1 MKTNRIEILIG
12 MIATLLIGTG
22 LLLYALQEPQRL
34 VVAQAAQ
41 EQADIDE
48 AITIYAENCT
58 ICHGMAGEG
67 IGSNP
72 PLDNEGLRATDAE
85 TLFKIISRGL
95 FGTSMP
101 AWNQEDGGPLSDYQV
116 GQLVSLVQAVDWQAV
131 QDRVVNLGLVPRIP
145 FAAEP
150 DPEVLALL
158 AEMPGGETLA
168 LGITVYAQECVA
180 CHGADGVGTALAPAL
195 NDPLVSE
202 KTWEELERI
211 VRSGVSGTLMASWE
225 NALEDEEISAVLTL
239 LTEWDQVPAGA
250 IPAPEV
256 GPIPV
261 TAESLALGESLFA
274 TSCSFCH
281 GPEGQGTQ
289 RAPSLNVKGFLE
301 DTNDQALQQ
310 IITLGV
316 SDTSMPAWGDRL
328 TEAEIQA
335 IVGFIRAWEP
345 NAPEVAEPARTG
357 GGPWWQ
363 TEGDTN
369 PGQSGQGGRG
379 GQGRGGSN
387 TANENT
393 AAAATDAENAA
404 TGNGNSNNENGN
416 NGNGRGGAWWQQ
428 DETQPPGQQQQQDTV
443 AQADAMSQ
451 SETPVTEPQVAPD
464 ATQQAAA
471 MLDQAHEDGQGG
483 PPEWAGQESG
493 AAGNEQGHVDGEIPL
508 FLLPDEQPLS
518 WSERMDA
525 RAWLI
530 AATAVIVPAFL
541 LVVGLL
547 GMIRMGVFSRRTR
560 VV

>member
-1 MKTNRIEILIG
+1 MMKTNRVEILIG

-34 VVAQAAQ
+34 VMAQAAQ
-41 EQADIDE
+41 EQSDIND
-48 AITIYAENCT
+48 AMTLYAENCT

-72 PLDNEGLRATDAE
+72 PLDNEGLRGTDDE

-116 GQLVSLVQAVDWQAV
+116 GQLVSLVQATDWQAV

-145 FAAEP
+145 FAADP

-158 AEMPGGETLA
+158 AEMPGGETLS

-211 VRSGVSGTLMASWE
+211 IRSGVSGTLMASWE
-225 NALEDEEISAVLTL
+225 NALEDEEIYAVLTL

-250 IPAPEV
+250 IPAPDF

-261 TAESLALGESLFA
+261 TAESLTLGESLFA

-345 NAPEVAEPARTG
+345 DAPEVAEPARSG

-363 TEGDTN
+363 TEGNTA
-369 PGQSGQGGRG
+369 PGQGGQGGRG
-379 GQGRGGSN
+379 GQGNSGNAAG
-387 TANENT
+387 ET
-393 AAAATDAENAA
+393 AAATQTDNAPA
-404 TGNGNSNNENGN
+404 GNGNSGKGN
-416 NGNGRGGAWWQQ
+416 GGAWWQQ
-428 DETQPPGQQQQQDTV
+428 EGSQPPGQQQQNTTAQASEIVPAESPV
-443 AQADAMSQ
+443 AQAATN
-451 SETPVTEPQVAPD
+451 EAANAVAPD
-464 ATQQAAA
+464 ATQQALA
-471 MLDQAHEDGQGG
+471 MAEHTQQDGQGG

-493 AAGNEQGHVDGEIPL
+493 AASSEQSGHVEGEIPP

-518 WSERMDA
+518 WSERMDE

-530 AATAVIVPAFL
+530 VAAAIIIPIFL
-541 LVVGLL
+541 LVVGFL
-547 GMIRMGVFSRRTR
+547 GMLRTGVFRRR
-560 VV
+560 SSVM